1 MRQEIPKQFLTINDC
16 PVIIYTL
23 ETFQRHPEID
33 AIAVV
38 CLEGWENV
46 LKAYARQFGITKL
59 KHVIAGGKN
68 AHGSAENGVF
78 ELEKHYNADDI
89 ILIHDGNRPLVSA
102 EIISNCIVTVN
113 RYGGCA
119 TPVIDCTEA
128 MLVTEDGATS
138 SSIYPRDKIKRG
150 QTPNGFY
157 LGKICELYRRAKTA
171 NIDDSR
177 GPSLLMMKLG
187 ERINLFAGSE
197 KNFKITTIEDMEIFQ
212 ALLEAQKP
220 KWLK

>member
-33 AIAVV
+33 AIAVI
-38 CLEGWENV
+38 CLEGWENI

-138 SSIYPRDKIKRG
+138 KSHYPREHLKSG
-150 QTPNGFY
+150 QTPNGFMLGEICDIHRLALEKGITNSIGSHTLMVE
-157 LGKICELYRRAKTA
+157 LGKTVRLYY
-171 NIDDSR
+171 
-177 GPSLLMMKLG
+177 
-187 ERINLFAGSE
+187 GSE
-197 KNFKITTIEDMEIFQ
+197 KNIKLTTVEDIEIFK
-212 ALLEAQKP
+212 ALLAAKKTE
-220 KWLK
+220 WLK